1 MAKERPYDLICFGA
15 TGFTGRLVAEYLAGK
30 TDETFRWAVAAR
42 SPKKLAQLRDELR
55 LIENISLL
63 RADSHDPAS
72 LLAMAQQ
79 TRVVLSMVGP
89 YALHGLPLVAACV
102 EAGTDYV
109 DITGEPRFADAVLE
123 AFGASARERGVRI
136 VNCCGF
142 DSIPPDLGVF
152 MVARELPEDCPVLV
166 EGFMTVRTPIS
177 GGTWQSAIGAMGMMR
192 DRRRAEPPT
201 TGRRVVQLAKS
212 RPHYEKAVNGWVVP
226 LPTVDAAVVLRS
238 AQALP
243 FYGREFRYAHYL
255 RMGSLPNLLGKAL
268 GVGVLAGLAQFKPTR
283 ELLLKMRKS
292 GDGPSEQ
299 ERANSFF
306 RLLVRGTAGN
316 RQVLGEV
323 RGPDPGYGSTAR
335 MAAESALCLAL
346 DRASLPEGY
355 GVLTPA
361 VAMDERLLERL
372 RRAELTFEIISVSDR
387 KNKD

>member
-1 MAKERPYDLICFGA
+1 MAEERPYDLICFGA
-15 TGFTGRLVAEYLAGK
+15 TGFTGRLVVEYLAGK

-42 SPKKLAQLRDELR
+42 SREKLAQLRDELH
-55 LIENISLL
+55 LNENIRLL

-89 YALHGLPLVAACV
+89 YTPHGLPLVAACV

-109 DITGEPRFADAVLE
+109 DITGEPRFADVVLHDFE
-123 AFGASARERGVRI
+123 SSARERGVRI

-152 MVARELPEDCPVLV
+152 MVARELPEDCPTLV
-166 EGFMTVRTPIS
+166 EGFLTVRTPIS
-177 GGTWQSAIGAMGMMR
+177 GGTWQSAVGAMALMR
-192 DRRRAEPPT
+192 KGLRAELPT
-201 TGRRVVQLAKS
+201 TEGRVVRLAKS
-212 RPHYEKAVNGWVVP
+212 RPHYEAAVDGWVVP
-226 LPTVDAAVVLRS
+226 LPTVDPQVVLRS
-238 AQALP
+238 AHALP
-243 FYGREFRYAHYL
+243 FYGREFQYAHYL

-268 GVGVLAGLAQFKPTR
+268 GVGVLAGLAQFRPTR

-306 RLLVRGTAGN
+306 RLLLRGTAGN

-335 MAAESALCLAL
+335 MAAEAALCLAL
-346 DRASLPEGY
+346 DRAALPEAY

-361 VAMDERLLERL
+361 VAMGERLLERL
-372 RRAELTFEIISVSDR
+372 RRVGLTFEIT
-387 KNKD
+387 KGGNA